1 MQMAIDEAKK
11 ALAYKD
17 VPVGA
22 VVVRDGTVIA
32 AAHNRRE
39 ADKDSTAHAEV
50 LAIREACRRL
60 GRWNLSDCDLYVTLE
75 PCVMCSGAIV
85 YSRIRNL
92 YFGAYDLRFGCAGT
106 VYNLAADQKFNHRA
120 VVHGGILEEE
130 CKALLTE
137 FFKELRKK

>member
-1 MQMAIDEAKK
+1 MAIAEAKK
-11 ALAYKD
+11 ALESKD

-22 VVVRDGTVIA
+22 IVVRDGTVVA
-32 AAHNRRE
+32 KAFNRRE

-85 YSRIRNL
+85 YSRIKNL

-120 VVHGGILEEE
+120 NVHGGILEEE
-130 CKALLTE
+130 CKALLTD